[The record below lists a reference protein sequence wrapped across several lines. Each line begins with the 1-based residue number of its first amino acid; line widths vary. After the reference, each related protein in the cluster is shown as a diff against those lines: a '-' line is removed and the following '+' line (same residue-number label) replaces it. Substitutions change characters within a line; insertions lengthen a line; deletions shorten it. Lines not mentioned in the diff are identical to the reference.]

1 MNRRA
6 AGQGATAAAN
16 VASAVSVETAV
27 AFAKQLISWQ
37 RQHGRHGLPWQN
49 TCDPYRVWLSEI
61 MLQQTQVS
69 TVVAYYARFLAA
81 FPTVI
86 DLAHA
91 SEDEVLALWSGLGY
105 YSRARNLHRCAQ
117 IVRDEY
123 RGVFPSSQAALEQ
136 LPGIGPSTA
145 AAIAAFCFGERV
157 SIFDGNVQRVV
168 ARLLACDADASRS
181 AGRRSLWQAA
191 QQLLPVAEPAATLP
205 ERMVAYTQGLMDLG
219 ATVCLPRQPAC
230 QRCPVLN
237 LCQAHAQGRQQA
249 YPFKTGK
256 LKRTSES
263 WWLLALVREVSLAHE
278 AVAAVDTLG
287 AAAAANPIMRS
298 AKNCAGKKAKPAAVC
313 EAAGAALSA
322 SALQAKA
329 TGGLQIWLQK
339 RPQQGIW
346 GGLHCLPVFASEAAL
361 QQVMQQLPGVQ
372 SSVAHP
378 AIKHVLTHKDL
389 LMHPVVVQ
397 VGSNAIDSQMLSG
410 AWYTHWDA
418 LGLPAPVRKWL
429 DATFAPFALSGD

>member
-1 MNRRA
+1 M
-6 AGQGATAAAN
+6 
-16 VASAVSVETAV
+16 ASAVSAETAA
-27 AFAKQLISWQ
+27 AFAGQLIDWQ

-49 TCDPYRVWLSEI
+49 TRDPYRVWLSEI

-69 TVVAYYARFLAA
+69 TVVAYYTRFLAA

-86 DLAHA
+86 ELANA
-91 SEDEVLALWSGLGY
+91 SEDDVLALWSGLGY

-117 IVRDEY
+117 IVGDEY
-123 RGVFPSSQAALEQ
+123 QGVFPSSQAALEQ

-145 AAIAAFCFGERV
+145 AAIASFCFGERV

-168 ARLLACDADASRS
+168 ARLLACDADVSRS

-191 QQLLPVAEPAATLP
+191 QQLLPEAEPAATLP
-205 ERMVAYTQGLMDLG
+205 SRMVAYTQGLMDLG

-256 LKRTSES
+256 LKRTSEA
-263 WWLLALVREVSLAHE
+263 WWLLALVYEGG
-278 AVAAVDTLG
+278 AAIDVG
-287 AAAAANPIMRS
+287 AAADTTGVTASAITRSKRS
-298 AKNCAGKKAKPAAVC
+298 ACK
-313 EAAGAALSA
+313 AAGPENAQ
-322 SALQAKA
+322 LQF
-329 TGGLQIWLQK
+329 WLQK
-339 RPQQGIW
+339 RPQRGIW

-361 QQVMQQLPGVQ
+361 QQVVQQLPDVQ
-372 SSVAHP
+372 SCVAHS

-389 LMHPVVVQ
+389 LIHPVVVQ
-397 VGSNAIDSQMLSG
+397 VSSNAIDSQTLPG
-410 AWYTHWDA
+410 AWYTHWAA

-429 DATFAPFALSGD
+429 DATFAPFVLSED

>member
-1 MNRRA
+1 MRT
-6 AGQGATAAAN
+6 AGQGAHAIAAAKA
-16 VASAVSVETAV
+16 ASAHSCESADW
-27 AFAKQLISWQ
+27 AASFAEQLIGWQ
-37 RQHGRHGLPWQN
+37 RQHGRHELPWQN
-49 TCDPYRVWLSEI
+49 TRDPYRVWLSEI

-69 TVVAYYARFLAA
+69 TVMAYYARFLAA

-86 DLAHA
+86 DLANA
-91 SEDEVLALWSGLGY
+91 SEDAVLALWSGLGY

-123 RGVFPSSQAALEQ
+123 QGAFPGSHAALEQ

-168 ARLLACDADASRS
+168 ARLLACDADVSRS
-181 AGRRSLWQAA
+181 AGRRSLWLAA
-191 QQLLPVAEPAATLP
+191 QQLLPAADPAATLP
-205 ERMVAYTQGLMDLG
+205 DRMVAYTQGLMDLG

-230 QRCPVLN
+230 QRCPVVD

-256 LKRTSES
+256 LKRSSEN
-263 WWLLALVREVSLAHE
+263 WWLLALVHEGGTETDAAVVSDTVG
-278 AVAAVDTLG
+278 AVVAAAVDSGT
-287 AAAAANPIMRS
+287 RS
-298 AKNCAGKKAKPAAVC
+298 SKRRAGRSPDPVV
-313 EAAGAALSA
+313 GRM
-322 SALQAKA
+322 
-329 TGGLQIWLQK
+329 QIWLQK

-346 GGLHCLPVFASEAAL
+346 GGLHCLPVFTSEAAL
-361 QQVMQQLPGVQ
+361 QQVVQQLPGKPSCVM
-372 SSVAHP
+372 HP

-389 LMHPVVVQ
+389 LMHPVTVS
-397 VGSNAIDSQMLSG
+397 VGRAALDAINAHVLPG
-410 AWYTHWDA
+410 AWYTQWAA

-429 DATFAPFALSGD
+429 DATFAPFALRGD